1 MSRARILVI
10 DDEPGML
17 RAVERILAAD
27 HHVLTSSNPQEA
39 VELAATS
46 KPDLVICDIS
56 MPRMDGFEV
65 MQRLKQV
72 RPDLDVI
79 IMTGVSDPEPQLIRA
94 IRERAFYF
102 IEKPFNREVMLTLVA
117 RALELRRLRE
127 AEQRH
132 AQRMSAELNE
142 ARRFQQ
148 TILPPP
154 EARINSVEIAAR
166 YVACSELGGD
176 FYDYADAGDG
186 RVAIVVADVCGHG
199 VSGAMLTSIVKSA
212 FQGAAAVAYEPQ
224 MVVKRVADGIGG
236 FGFSRFITMFCA
248 RIDPKKSCLEYVNA
262 GHPPVLLWRHS
273 AADSLVE
280 LPVTSPIVSP
290 AFAEESWAQ
299 ARVLLAPDAR
309 LLVYTDGVTDV
320 AGHDGSYGRERI
332 VQHVKQHRG
341 GGASLLEEVLT
352 SVRQFAAGRP
362 QPDDLTLLA
371 ATCFTASH

>member
-1 MSRARILVI
+1 MSRPRILVI

-27 HHVLTSSNPQEA
+27 HQVLTCTNPQEA
-39 VELAATS
+39 IELATSS

-56 MPRMDGFEV
+56 MPRVDGFEV
-65 MQRLKQV
+65 MQRLKEV

-79 IMTGVSDPEPQLIRA
+79 MMTGLSDPEPQLIRA

-132 AQRMSAELNE
+132 AQRLSSELNE
-142 ARRFQQ
+142 ARKFQQ

-154 EARINSVEIAAR
+154 EARMHGIEIAAR
-166 YVACSELGGD
+166 YIACSELGGD
-176 FYDYADAGDG
+176 FYDYAEAGCD
-186 RVAIVVADVCGHG
+186 RVAFVVADVCGHG

-212 FQGAAAVAYEPQ
+212 FQGSAANGYDPQ
-224 MVVKRVADGIGG
+224 QVVKRVADGIGG

-248 RIDPKKSCLEYVNA
+248 RITRKGLKLEYINA
-262 GHPPVLLWRHS
+262 GHPAVLLWT
-273 AADSLVE
+273 DSGDSIVE
-280 LPVTSPIVSP
+280 LGATSAMVSP
-290 AFAEESWAQ
+290 AFVDETWEPTT
-299 ARVLLAPDAR
+299 LAITPEAR

-320 AGHDGSYGRERI
+320 NGPEGSFGRQRI
-332 VQHVKQHRG
+332 AEFVSQHRE
-341 GGASLLEEVLT
+341 GGAVLLDALLT
-352 SVRQFAAGRP
+352 GVHDFAAGRP
-362 QPDDLTLLA
+362 QPDDLTLL
-371 ATCFTASH
+371 TARLA